1 MLVFGHIGITLGTA
15 VLLDRALP
23 SRRFSR
29 TTGNEAIK
37 SHSSV
42 SQVTASPST
51 LLGYKTSWLVS
62 LGSRI
67 DIRLLLVGSL
77 LSDII
82 DKPIGLFF
90 FQDTIGNGRII
101 GHTLLFLILITLVG
115 LYLYQSRGKTSL
127 FALSFG
133 TFTHLI
139 FDQMWRAPRTLF
151 WPIYGFIFDQMWRA
165 PRTLFWP
172 LDEFTSDRTVTT
184 DWIPDMLH
192 TLLTEPQVY
201 IPEVVG
207 TAIIVW
213 FTLALVRNQKV
224 CYFLKCGRVQ

>member
-67 DIRLLLVGSL
+67 DIRLLLIGSL
-77 LSDII
+77 LPDII

-133 TFTHLI
+133 TFTHL
-139 FDQMWRAPRTLF
+139 
-151 WPIYGFIFDQMWRA
+151 IFDQMWRA